1 MIRLALIAGIVSLT
15 ALAAACGQGDQATR
29 KTGDKA
35 TEIVADDFRY
45 TGAVS
50 LVGVAPT
57 RLQASVSLTNA
68 TDRPLRL
75 EYGACAVVL
84 LGFDNPARSGTP
96 VWDSEERRDPVT
108 GNPYACYDT
117 LYIREVGPG
126 ESLPAEEL
134 QMLVPLYE
142 IVGHSLLGRFL
153 PDGRYYW
160 LARVQVNDQ
169 TIEVPL
175 GQLLLKMDEQPLPRQ
190 RSIGGLLYRVDTW
203 TAATSPTA
211 VGSTLSVVN
220 QTDALLTASIADR
233 CPFSLYAYREK
244 ARRDAAF
251 VAGEPDWRPE
261 ERCLLE
267 MVFLRL
273 DAGESR
279 QISITV
285 PGAEI
290 LGDSLPEGRYYL
302 AAVVR
307 LRNTSIWLAAGDIQI
322 QR

>member
-1 MIRLALIAGIVSLT
+1 MIKLVLIAGIVSLT
-15 ALAAACGQGDQATR
+15 ALVSACEQGDLAT
-29 KTGDKA
+29 DKLGELA
-35 TEIVADDFRY
+35 TEIVADDVRY

-57 RLQASVSLTNA
+57 RLQASVSLTNV

-108 GNPYACYDT
+108 GNPYACDDI
-117 LYIREVGPG
+117 LYVREVSPG

-134 QMLVPLYE
+134 QVSVPLYE

-160 LARVQVNDQ
+160 LARVQVNDH

-190 RSIGGLLYRVDTW
+190 RNIEGLLYRVDVRTS
-203 TAATSPTA
+203 TTSPVA

-220 QTDALLTASIADR
+220 QTDALMAASIADR

-244 ARRDAAF
+244 ARRDGAF
-251 VAGEPDWRPE
+251 VAGEPDWRRKE
-261 ERCLLE
+261 TCQLE
-267 MVFLRL
+267 MAFLRL
-273 DAGESR
+273 GPGESR
-279 QISITV
+279 QFSTTV

-302 AAVVR
+302 AAVVW
-307 LRNTSIWLAAGDIQI
+307 LRNTSIWLAASDVQL

>member
-1 MIRLALIAGIVSLT
+1 MIKLVLIAGIVSLT
-15 ALAAACGQGDQATR
+15 ALVAACEQGDQATG
-29 KTGDKA
+29 KIGELA
-35 TEIVADDFRY
+35 TEIVADDVRY

-57 RLQASVSLTNA
+57 RLQASVSLTNVA
-68 TDRPLRL
+68 DRPLRL

-108 GNPYACYDT
+108 GIPYACDDI
-117 LYIREVGPG
+117 LYVRDIGPG

-134 QMLVPLYE
+134 QVSVPLYE

-190 RSIGGLLYRVDTW
+190 RSIDGLLYRMDTRA
-203 TAATSPTA
+203 AATSPTA

-220 QTDALLTASIADR
+220 QTDALLAASIADR

-251 VAGEPDWRPE
+251 VAGEPDWRSK

-267 MVFLRL
+267 TVFLRL
-273 DAGESR
+273 GPGESR
-279 QISITV
+279 QIGISV

-290 LGDSLPEGRYYL
+290 LGNSLPAGRYYL

-307 LRNTSIWLAAGDIQI
+307 LRNTSIWLAAGDIQL

>member
-1 MIRLALIAGIVSLT
+1 MIKLALIAGIVSLT
-15 ALAAACGQGDQATR
+15 ALVAACEQGDQATGN
-29 KTGDKA
+29 TEGKA
-35 TEIVADDFRY
+35 TGIVADDFRY

-57 RLQASVSLTNA
+57 RLQASVSLTNV
-68 TDRPLRL
+68 TDSPIRL
-75 EYGACAVVL
+75 EYGACAVLL
-84 LGFDNPARSGTP
+84 LGYDNPARSGAP
-96 VWDSEERRDPVT
+96 VWDSEERHDPVT
-108 GNPYACYDT
+108 GTPYVCPDI
-117 LYIREVGPG
+117 LYVREVGTG

-134 QMLVPLYE
+134 QVSVPLYE
-142 IVGHSLLGRFL
+142 IMGHSLLGRFL

-160 LARVQVNDQ
+160 LARVKMNDQ

-175 GQLLLKMDEQPLPRQ
+175 GQLLLKMDEPPLPRQ
-190 RSIGGLLYRVDTW
+190 RSIDGLLYRVDTW

-211 VGSTLSVVN
+211 VGSILSVVN
-220 QTDALLTASIADR
+220 QTDVFMAASIADR
-233 CPFSLYAYREK
+233 CPFSLYGYREK

-251 VAGEPDWRPE
+251 VAGEADWGPKG
-261 ERCLLE
+261 RCLLK

-273 DAGESR
+273 GAGESR
-279 QISITV
+279 QLSITV

-307 LRNTSIWLAAGDIQI
+307 LGNASIWLAAGDIQL

>member
-1 MIRLALIAGIVSLT
+1 MIRLTLIAGIVSLT
-15 ALAAACGQGDQATR
+15 ALTAACGQGDQE
-29 KTGDKA
+29 TGKIGELA
-35 TEIVADDFRY
+35 TETLADDVRF

-57 RLQASVSLTNA
+57 RLLASVSLTNV
-68 TDRPLRL
+68 TDRPIRL

-84 LGFDNPARSGTP
+84 LGFDNPGRSGTP
-96 VWDSEERRDPVT
+96 VWDSEERHDPVT
-108 GNPYACYDT
+108 GSAYACNDI
-117 LYIREVGPG
+117 LYVRDISPG
-126 ESLPAEEL
+126 ESLPTEEL
-134 QMLVPLYE
+134 QVSVPLYE
-142 IVGHSLLGRFL
+142 IVGHPLLGRFL

-160 LARVQVNDQ
+160 LARVQVNNQ

-175 GQLLLKMDEQPLPRQ
+175 GRLLLKMDEQPLPRQ
-190 RSIGGLLYRVDTW
+190 RSIDGLLYRVDTW

-220 QTDALLTASIADR
+220 ETDALTAASIAET
-233 CPFSLYAYREK
+233 CPFSLYGYREK
-244 ARRDAAF
+244 ARRDGAF
-251 VAGEPDWRPE
+251 VAGEPDWGPKG
-261 ERCLLE
+261 RCLLE

-273 DAGESR
+273 GAGESR
-279 QISITV
+279 QFNMTV

-307 LRNTSIWLAAGDIQI
+307 LKNRSIWLAAGEIQL